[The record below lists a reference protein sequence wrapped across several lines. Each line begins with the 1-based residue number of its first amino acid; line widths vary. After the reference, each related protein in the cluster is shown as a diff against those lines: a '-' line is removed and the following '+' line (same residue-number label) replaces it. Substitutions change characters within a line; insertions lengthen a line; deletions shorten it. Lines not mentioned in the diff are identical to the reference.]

1 MNELKVV
8 LRSLSFG
15 INCVAEPVIGDGL
28 MYIFEVSI
36 VAYGLGEEEVAGEA
50 DGFGL
55 TEGDGITTGLGLG
68 EKFGTVFPELGSPI
82 LVAFP
87 HIKLLPDLMHVNL
100 YPATIAVAPTALQR
114 EPVFTAAFAVFDIP
128 EIATVVAITT
138 ANQVRFISLDYGIN
152 YFSNRARVPLRP

>member
-1 MNELKVV
+1 M
-8 LRSLSFG
+8 SFG
-15 INCVAEPVIGDGL
+15 VNCVVETTVGEELAI
-28 MYIFEVSI
+28 IFDVST

-55 TEGDGITTGLGLG
+55 TKGDGITTGLGLG
-68 EKFGTVFPELGSPI
+68 EKFGIAFPELASAI

-114 EPVFTAAFAVFDIP
+114 EPVFTAAFAVVVSP
-128 EIATVVAITT
+128 EIATVVARTT
-138 ANQVRFISLDYGIN
+138 AIQVRFISLDYGIN
-152 YFSNRARVPLRP
+152 